1 MADTPAVYVMVALPT
16 LTRNRAKG
24 KKRMDYFTTT
34 SSAARR
40 AAACIIVG
48 VFEKSKLGSAATDLD
63 KASGGQVRRLYR
75 QGDVSGKAGSVCMV
89 PGLTGVKADRVLL
102 VGLGQYGKTSKADFR
117 AAVTA
122 ATNALKSSRASNVI
136 SYLGQEAISDTTPY
150 YMARYTAESIGDAL
164 YSFSEMKSGRGDKKV
179 ALKKVGFALTS
190 RGEAKAVELGA
201 QHGDGIVHGMTLTK
215 NLGNLPPNVCTPSYL
230 ARQAQKMARECKKM
244 TTKVL
249 NEAEMKRLGM
259 NSLLSVTAGAEEPAK
274 LIIMQYKG
282 AGSDKPL
289 VLVGKGVTFDS
300 GGISLKPGP
309 GMDEM
314 KFDMGGAAS
323 VFGAMAATIK
333 LDLPVNLTVV
343 VPACENMPSGR
354 ATRPGDIVKSM
365 SGQTIEILN
374 TDAEGRLILCDA
386 LTYSRRFKPAAIID
400 IATLTGACVI
410 ALGHHYS
417 GVMSYSDEL
426 ATTITSASGHADDK
440 AWRLPLGEEYVKQLE
455 SNFADFANVGGR
467 DGGTIT
473 AGCFLGKFTD
483 GMNWAHIDI
492 AGTAW
497 RSGKAKGA
505 TGRPVPLLTQLV
517 LDHSG
522 ALP

>member
-1 MADTPAVYVMVALPT
+1 ME
-16 LTRNRAKG
+16 
-24 KKRMDYFTTT
+24 YFTTT
-34 SSAARR
+34 SSASKR

-48 VFEKSKLGSAATDLD
+48 VFEKNKLGAAATELD
-63 KASGGQVRRLYR
+63 KASGGQVRRLLR
-75 QGDVSGKAGSVCMV
+75 QGDLSGKAGSICMV
-89 PGLTGVKADRVLL
+89 PGMPGIKAERILL
-102 VGLGQYGKTSKADFR
+102 VGLGEHGKTSKATFR
-117 AAVTA
+117 SAVKAAI
-122 ATNALKSSRASNVI
+122 NALKSSRASNVV
-136 SYLGQEAISDTTPY
+136 SYLGQEDIADTSPY
-150 YMARYTAESIGDAL
+150 YMARYTAETIGDAL
-164 YSFSEMKSGRGDKKV
+164 YSFAEMKSGRSGPKV
-179 ALKKVGFALTS
+179 ALKKVGFALSS
-190 RGEAKAVELGA
+190 RGEAKPVELGA
-201 QHGDGIVHGMTLTK
+201 LHGDGIAHGMALTR

-230 ARQAQKMARECKKM
+230 ARQAQRMARDCKRM
-244 TTKVL
+244 TAKII

-259 NSLLSVTAGAEEPAK
+259 HSLLSVTAGAEEPAK
-274 LIIMQYKG
+274 LIIMHYKG
-282 AGSDKPL
+282 AGNDKPM

-314 KFDMGGAAS
+314 KYDMGGAAS

-333 LDLPVNLTVV
+333 LELPVNLTVV
-343 VPACENMPSGR
+343 VPACENMPSGK
-354 ATRPGDIVKSM
+354 ATRPSDIVKSM

-400 IATLTGACVI
+400 VATLTGACVI

-417 GVMSYSDEL
+417 GVMSYTDEL
-426 ATTITSASGHADDK
+426 ANRITMASNHADDK
-440 AWRLPLGEEYVKQLE
+440 AWRLPLGEEYVKQLD

-497 RSGKAKGA
+497 RSGKEKGA